1 MLFLK
6 LPFAVRPGLTG
17 SRVSKDA
24 KQFRLNLWVP
34 GWLDGLNSQV
44 SWGLGWP
51 PLEMYIWSVYT
62 NIFTKQS
69 GPFNSEE
76 NSIRGSFAVSE
87 FGERIGKILIVLLG
101 CKIFEVRMPQTTQR
115 FHSVSDSFHSR
126 IDVWVFMMWPLWPS
140 GSGHSGLCPPLPPPS
155 GHKGHIIQ
163 PQTSILSWKLSLTS
177 WKCWVVWVILLS
189 NLLQP
194 TRTIRMLPILSRNSS
209 FRQKDPRKISF
220 KEIVVIKKFFKRRRY
235 WKSLLFV
242 TIRKWHVCLRQA
254 FFHRFCCFKLNRASE
269 TLRSS
274 KIQNSFW
281 WI

>member
-1 MLFLK
+1 
-6 LPFAVRPGLTG
+6 
-17 SRVSKDA
+17 
-24 KQFRLNLWVP
+24 
-34 GWLDGLNSQV
+34 
-44 SWGLGWP
+44 
-51 PLEMYIWSVYT
+51 
-62 NIFTKQS
+62 
-69 GPFNSEE
+69 
-76 NSIRGSFAVSE
+76 
-87 FGERIGKILIVLLG
+87 
-101 CKIFEVRMPQTTQR
+101 MPQTTQR

-220 KEIVVIKKFFKRRRY
+220 WIWSKFFKSQ
-235 WKSLLFV
+235 WKTFNLWFGKLAVKKLHQKRHKKWNKKLGQKLESFLNFFLFEAAWAFG
-242 TIRKWHVCLRQA
+242 KMCLVE
-254 FFHRFCCFKLNRASE
+254 S
-269 TLRSS
+269 
-274 KIQNSFW
+274 W
-281 WI
+281 WYQKSRLWQGV

>member
-1 MLFLK
+1 M
-6 LPFAVRPGLTG
+6 
-17 SRVSKDA
+17 
-24 KQFRLNLWVP
+24 
-34 GWLDGLNSQV
+34 DGLNSQV

-101 CKIFEVRMPQTTQR
+101 CKIFEVRMPQTTQHFR
-115 FHSVSDSFHSR
+115 SVSDSFHSR
-126 IDVWVFMMWPLWPS
+126 IDVWGFMMWPLWPS
-140 GSGHSGLCPPLPPPS
+140 GSGHSGRCPPLPPPS

-220 KEIVVIKKFFKRRRY
+220 TEALRVHRSLSNEHGFSERYVHIALWKWNVWPTIFFLLFY
-235 WKSLLFV
+235 HLGVGAIITCVFKSL
-242 TIRKWHVCLRQA
+242 
-254 FFHRFCCFKLNRASE
+254 
-269 TLRSS
+269 
-274 KIQNSFW
+274 
-281 WI
+281 

>member
-51 PLEMYIWSVYT
+51 PLEMYIWSVYA

-101 CKIFEVRMPQTTQR
+101 CKIFEVRMPQTTQPQVPVTPGFALR
-115 FHSVSDSFHSR
+115 SLHLRVTKVTSFSPKHQFFLENCHWLHEN
-126 IDVWVFMMWPLWPS
+126 VEWF
-140 GSGHSGLCPPLPPPS
+140 G
-155 GHKGHIIQ
+155 
-163 PQTSILSWKLSLTS
+163 
-177 WKCWVVWVILLS
+177 
-189 NLLQP
+189 
-194 TRTIRMLPILSRNSS
+194 SS
-209 FRQKDPRKISF
+209 FFQISC
-220 KEIVVIKKFFKRRRY
+220 
-235 WKSLLFV
+235 SL
-242 TIRKWHVCLRQA
+242 Q
-254 FFHRFCCFKLNRASE
+254 E
-269 TLRSS
+269 
-274 KIQNSFW
+274 Q
-281 WI
+281 

>member
-1 MLFLK
+1 
-6 LPFAVRPGLTG
+6 
-17 SRVSKDA
+17 
-24 KQFRLNLWVP
+24 
-34 GWLDGLNSQV
+34 
-44 SWGLGWP
+44 
-51 PLEMYIWSVYT
+51 
-62 NIFTKQS
+62 
-69 GPFNSEE
+69 
-76 NSIRGSFAVSE
+76 
-87 FGERIGKILIVLLG
+87 
-101 CKIFEVRMPQTTQR
+101 MPQTTQR

-220 KEIVVIKKFFKRRRY
+220 HYVILSLPLWRSELYACIILSPRPANLCCETNSKKIIEGWLEGDCDCQDQNYCFLIEIKQSELQWCTDLVENFNLVKNLKKLQQQK
-235 WKSLLFV
+235 
-242 TIRKWHVCLRQA
+242 
-254 FFHRFCCFKLNRASE
+254 
-269 TLRSS
+269 
-274 KIQNSFW
+274 
-281 WI
+281 

>member
-1 MLFLK
+1 MAKVALVNRRARMAGL
-6 LPFAVRPGLTG
+6 ADITGLTG
-17 SRVSKDA
+17 VGK
-24 KQFRLNLWVP
+24 LLVW
-34 GWLDGLNSQV
+34 
-44 SWGLGWP
+44 LGWP
-51 PLEMYIWSVYT
+51 PANIALCGLNVGQNGQGHGGGEYQVRNSWHPPLEMHIWCVYA

-69 GPFNSEE
+69 EPFNSEE

-220 KEIVVIKKFFKRRRY
+220 
-235 WKSLLFV
+235 
-242 TIRKWHVCLRQA
+242 Q
-254 FFHRFCCFKLNRASE
+254 
-269 TLRSS
+269 TLSYGPF
-274 KIQNSFW
+274 IA
-281 WI
+281 

>member
-51 PLEMYIWSVYT
+51 PLEMYIWSVYA

-209 FRQKDPRKISF
+209 FRQKDPRKISDHQG
-220 KEIVVIKKFFKRRRY
+220 
-235 WKSLLFV
+235 SPA
-242 TIRKWHVCLRQA
+242 RQA
-254 FFHRFCCFKLNRASE
+254 KAKMR
-269 TLRSS
+269 
-274 KIQNSFW
+274 
-281 WI
+281 